1 MFSVRFQ
8 EFQFF
13 TYYYEDEGSH
23 HFLFCMT
30 DVVKF
35 HILAHIIIS
44 FTGALLLLAIWYNI
58 SDRFKQILQEDNSP
72 KRVDRGLLY
81 LSLAIFVWVVAGVW
95 AYIGNAFGFSQTLYF
110 KTGNNLF
117 SILNDFFLFLAL
129 RYADH
134 APQFIHKHKR
144 NGNRIIALIF
154 IFALI
159 TCITPLL
166 PANANENAGI
176 NIGALPDLILSSF
189 LTFLLIVTFY
199 RTFANRGL
207 TIVAVVSVIAIVF
220 IFVSILPD
228 VFPNLYSDFTK
239 DLIKITAK
247 TSFIAITLVLATSWV
262 IQLATTPKPNEMTI
276 SFMDWSLI
284 KITIPSK
291 KVFGATIEFG
301 SKTTQYVNLLK
312 FAIRR
317 KYANET
323 EQSILI
329 GLGGEIN
336 NQTYL
341 SRIID
346 NMNEILKLEEDQKL
360 DRKDLFTFIGQGKY
374 RLRIIPDNIKIDEA
388 LLREFIHSA
397 ENHEYKS
404 ILSLQAR

>member
-1 MFSVRFQ
+1 
-8 EFQFF
+8 
-13 TYYYEDEGSH
+13 
-23 HFLFCMT
+23 MT
-30 DVVKF
+30 DVIRF
-35 HILAHIIIS
+35 HILAHILIS

-72 KRVDRGLLY
+72 KRVDKGLLY
-81 LSLAIFVWVVAGVW
+81 LSLAIFVWVVAGCW
-95 AYIGNAFGFSQTLYF
+95 AYLGNEFNFSQTLYF

-117 SILNDFFLFLAL
+117 SIVNDLFLFLAL
-129 RYADH
+129 CYADH
-134 APQFIHKHKR
+134 APQFIHKHKS
-144 NGNRIIALIF
+144 NSNRIVVLIF
-154 IFALI
+154 IMALL
-159 TCITPLL
+159 TCIIPLL
-166 PANANENAGI
+166 LGEYNDIYGVRI
-176 NIGALPDLILSSF
+176 SALPDLILSGF

-207 TIVAVVSVIAIVF
+207 QIVAVISVIAIVF

-228 VFPNLYSDFTK
+228 VFPDLYDDFTK

-247 TSFIAITLVLATSWV
+247 TSFIAITLVLTTSWV
-262 IQLATTPKPNEMTI
+262 IQLASTPKPNEMMI

-291 KVFGATIEFG
+291 EIFGATIEFG
-301 SKTTQYVNLLK
+301 SKTTQYINLLK

-317 KYANET
+317 KHGNET
-323 EQSILI
+323 AQSILI

-346 NMNEILKLEEDQKL
+346 NMNEILKLEDDQKL

-374 RLRIIPDNIKIDEA
+374 RLRIIPENIKIDET
-388 LLREFIHSA
+388 LLREFINSP
-397 ENHEYKS
+397 ENQVYKS
-404 ILSLQAR
+404 IVT

>member
-1 MFSVRFQ
+1 
-8 EFQFF
+8 
-13 TYYYEDEGSH
+13 
-23 HFLFCMT
+23 MT
-30 DVVKF
+30 DVIQF
-35 HILAHIIIS
+35 HILAHILIS

-81 LSLAIFVWVVAGVW
+81 LSLAIFVWVVAGCW
-95 AYIGNAFGFSQTLYF
+95 AYMGHAFSFSQTLYF

-117 SILNDFFLFLAL
+117 SIVNDLFLFLAL
-129 RYADH
+129 CYADH
-134 APQFIHKHKR
+134 APPFIHKHKR
-144 NGNRIIALIF
+144 NRNRIMIIIFTMALLTC
-154 IFALI
+154 LI
-159 TCITPLL
+159 PLL
-166 PANANENAGI
+166 AGRYNETHSLRISAF
-176 NIGALPDLILSSF
+176 PDLLLSGF

-207 TIVAVVSVIAIVF
+207 KIVAVISVIAIVF

-228 VFPNLYSDFTK
+228 AFPDLYSDFTK

-262 IQLATTPKPNEMTI
+262 IQLANTPKPNEMMI

-291 KVFGATIEFG
+291 EIFGVTIEFG
-301 SKTTQYVNLLK
+301 SKTTQYINLLK

-317 KYANET
+317 KYGNET
-323 EQSILI
+323 AQSILI

-346 NMNEILKLEEDQKL
+346 NMNEILELEEEQKL

-374 RLRIIPDNIKIDEA
+374 RLRIIPENIKIDET
-388 LLREFIHSA
+388 LLREFINSPG
-397 ENHEYKS
+397 NQEYKS
-404 ILSLQAR
+404 IVT

>member
-1 MFSVRFQ
+1 
-8 EFQFF
+8 
-13 TYYYEDEGSH
+13 
-23 HFLFCMT
+23 MT

-58 SDRFKQILQEDNSP
+58 SDRFKQILEEDNSP
-72 KRVDRGLLY
+72 KRVDKGLLY
-81 LSLAIFVWVVAGVW
+81 LSLAIFVWVIAGAW
-95 AYIGNAFGFSQTLYF
+95 AYVGNALQFSGEGYF
-110 KTGNNLF
+110 KTVNHLF
-117 SILNDFFLFLAL
+117 SITNDLFLFLAL
-129 RYADH
+129 CYADH
-134 APQFIHKHKR
+134 APQFIQKHKR
-144 NGNRIIALIF
+144 NRNRIIVLIF
-154 IFALI
+154 ILGAI
-159 TCITPLL
+159 TCLTPVIFKS
-166 PANANENAGI
+166 PNEI
-176 NIGALPDLILSSF
+176 YSLRISALPDLILSGF

-207 TIVAVVSVIAIVF
+207 KIVAVISVISIVF
-220 IFVSILPD
+220 IFISILPD
-228 VFPNLYSDFTK
+228 VFQDLYDDFTK

-262 IQLATTPKPNEMTI
+262 IQLANTPRPNEMMI

-301 SKTTQYVNLLK
+301 SKTTQYINLFK

-317 KYANET
+317 KYGNET
-323 EQSILI
+323 SQSILI

-346 NMNEILKLEEDQKL
+346 NLNEILKLEDDQKL

-374 RLRIIPDNIKIDEA
+374 RLRIIPDNIKIDA
-388 LLREFIHSA
+388 TLLREFVNA
-397 ENHEYKS
+397 PENQEYKS
-404 ILSLQAR
+404 FVI

>member
-1 MFSVRFQ
+1 
-8 EFQFF
+8 
-13 TYYYEDEGSH
+13 
-23 HFLFCMT
+23 MT
-30 DVVKF
+30 DVIRF

-72 KRVDRGLLY
+72 KRVDKGLLY
-81 LSLAIFVWVVAGVW
+81 LSLAIFVWVVAGCW
-95 AYIGNAFGFSQTLYF
+95 AYLGNESHFSQTLYF

-117 SILNDFFLFLAL
+117 SIANDLFLFMAL
-129 RYADH
+129 CYADH

-144 NGNRIIALIF
+144 NSNRIIALIF
-154 IFALI
+154 IIALL
-159 TCITPLL
+159 TCLIPFLSNKSNGVD
-166 PANANENAGI
+166 AFRI
-176 NIGALPDLILSSF
+176 IALPDLILSGF

-207 TIVAVVSVIAIVF
+207 KIVAVISVIAIVF

-228 VFPNLYSDFTK
+228 AFPNLYDDFTK

-262 IQLATTPKPNEMTI
+262 IQLATTPKPNEMMI

-291 KVFGATIEFG
+291 KVYGATIEFG
-301 SKTTQYVNLLK
+301 SKTTQYINLFK

-317 KYANET
+317 KYGSEAA
-323 EQSILI
+323 QSILI

-374 RLRIIPDNIKIDEA
+374 RLRIIPENIKIDET
-388 LLREFIHSA
+388 LLKEFVNST
-397 ENHEYKS
+397 ENQEYKS
-404 ILSLQAR
+404 YFPSASART

>member
-1 MFSVRFQ
+1 MHDIDLDFKSWP
-8 EFQFF
+8 
-13 TYYYEDEGSH
+13 
-23 HFLFCMT
+23 CMT
-30 DVVKF
+30 EVIKF

-72 KRVDRGLLY
+72 KRVDKGLLY
-81 LSLAIFVWVVAGVW
+81 LSLAIFVWVVAGCW
-95 AYIGNAFGFSQTLYF
+95 AYFGHAAHFSKTLF
-110 KTGNNLF
+110 DTGNNLF
-117 SILNDFFLFLAL
+117 SITNDLFLFLAL
-129 RYADH
+129 CYADH

-144 NGNRIIALIF
+144 NSSRIIVLIVIIALI
-154 IFALI
+154 
-159 TCITPLL
+159 TCFLPLL
-166 PANANENAGI
+166 LGEHNTLNGVRI
-176 NIGALPDLILSSF
+176 TALPDLLLSGF

-207 TIVAVVSVIAIVF
+207 KIVAVISVIAIVF

-228 VFPNLYSDFTK
+228 TFPDLYDDFTK

-262 IQLATTPKPNEMTI
+262 IQLANTPKPNEMMI

-291 KVFGATIEFG
+291 EIFGTTIEFG
-301 SKTTQYVNLLK
+301 SKTTQYINLLK

-317 KYANET
+317 KYGNET
-323 EQSILI
+323 AQSILI

-346 NMNEILKLEEDQKL
+346 NMNEILKLEEDRKL

-374 RLRIIPDNIKIDEA
+374 RLRIIPENIKIDET
-388 LLREFIHSA
+388 LLKEFIHSPG
-397 ENHEYKS
+397 NVEYKS
-404 ILSLQAR
+404 IVG

>member
-1 MFSVRFQ
+1 
-8 EFQFF
+8 
-13 TYYYEDEGSH
+13 
-23 HFLFCMT
+23 MT
-30 DVVKF
+30 DVIKF

-72 KRVDRGLLY
+72 KRVDKGLLY
-81 LSLAIFVWVVAGVW
+81 LSLAIFVWVLAGCW
-95 AYIGNAFGFSQTLYF
+95 AYLGNLFQYSQTLHF

-117 SILNDFFLFLAL
+117 SIANDLFLFLAL
-129 RYADH
+129 CYADH
-134 APQFIHKHKR
+134 APQFIHKNKKNSR
-144 NGNRIIALIF
+144 RIVAVILAMALLTF
-154 IFALI
+154 
-159 TCITPLL
+159 LL
-166 PANANENAGI
+166 PSLLDENTVATGLRI
-176 NIGALPDLILSSF
+176 TALPDLILSGF

-207 TIVAVVSVIAIVF
+207 KIVAVISVVAIVF

-228 VFPNLYSDFTK
+228 AFPNLYDDFTK
-239 DLIKITAK
+239 ELIKITAK
-247 TSFIAITLVLATSWV
+247 TSFIAVTLVLATSWV
-262 IQLATTPKPNEMTI
+262 IQLANTPKPDEMMI
-276 SFMDWSLI
+276 SFLDWSLV

-301 SKTTQYVNLLK
+301 SKTTQYINLFK

-317 KYANET
+317 KYGNDA

-346 NMNEILKLEEDQKL
+346 NMNEILKLEDEQKL

-374 RLRIIPDNIKIDEA
+374 RLRIVPENIKIDET
-388 LLREFIHSA
+388 LLKEFVNTA
-397 ENHEYKS
+397 GNQEYKT
-404 ILSLQAR
+404 ILSPLGR

>member
-1 MFSVRFQ
+1 
-8 EFQFF
+8 
-13 TYYYEDEGSH
+13 
-23 HFLFCMT
+23 MT
-30 DVVKF
+30 DVIRF
-35 HILAHIIIS
+35 HILAHILIS

-72 KRVDRGLLY
+72 KRVDKGLLY
-81 LSLAIFVWVVAGVW
+81 LSLAIFVWVIAGCW
-95 AYIGNAFGFSQTLYF
+95 AYLGNGSHFSQTLYF

-117 SILNDFFLFLAL
+117 SITNDLFLFLAL
-129 RYADH
+129 CYADH

-144 NGNRIIALIF
+144 NSNRIVVLIF
-154 IFALI
+154 IIAFL
-159 TCITPLL
+159 TCVIPLL
-166 PANANENAGI
+166 LGEYNEQYGMRI
-176 NIGALPDLILSSF
+176 SALPDLMLSAF

-199 RTFANRGL
+199 KTFANRGL
-207 TIVAVVSVIAIVF
+207 KIVAVISVIVVVF

-228 VFPNLYSDFTK
+228 TFPDLYEDFTK

-262 IQLATTPKPNEMTI
+262 IQLANTPKPNEMMI

-301 SKTTQYVNLLK
+301 SKTTQYINLFK

-317 KYANET
+317 KYGSENA
-323 EQSILI
+323 QSILI

-341 SRIID
+341 SRIVD
-346 NMNEILKLEEDQKL
+346 NMNEILQLEEGQKLE
-360 DRKDLFTFIGQGKY
+360 RKDLFTFIGQGRY
-374 RLRIIPDNIKIDEA
+374 RLRIIPENIKIDET
-388 LLREFIHSA
+388 LLREFINSTV
-397 ENHEYKS
+397 NLEYKS
-404 ILSLQAR
+404 IVTLV

>member
-1 MFSVRFQ
+1 
-8 EFQFF
+8 
-13 TYYYEDEGSH
+13 
-23 HFLFCMT
+23 MT
-30 DVVKF
+30 DVIRF

-72 KRVDRGLLY
+72 KRVDKGLLY
-81 LSLAIFVWVVAGVW
+81 LSLAIFVWVVAGCW
-95 AYIGNAFGFSQTLYF
+95 AYLGNESHFSQTLYF

-117 SILNDFFLFLAL
+117 SIANDLFLFMAL
-129 RYADH
+129 CYADH

-144 NGNRIIALIF
+144 NSNRIIALIF
-154 IFALI
+154 IIALL
-159 TCITPLL
+159 TCFIPFLS
-166 PANANENAGI
+166 NESNGVDAFRI
-176 NIGALPDLILSSF
+176 SALPDLILSGF

-207 TIVAVVSVIAIVF
+207 KIVAVISVIAIVF

-228 VFPNLYSDFTK
+228 AFPNLYDDFTK

-262 IQLATTPKPNEMTI
+262 IQLATTPKPNEMMI

-291 KVFGATIEFG
+291 KVYGATIEFG
-301 SKTTQYVNLLK
+301 SKTTQYINLFK

-317 KYANET
+317 KYGSEAA
-323 EQSILI
+323 QSILI

-374 RLRIIPDNIKIDEA
+374 RLRIIPENIKIDET
-388 LLREFIHSA
+388 LLKEFVNSP
-397 ENHEYKS
+397 ENQEYKS
-404 ILSLQAR
+404 YFPSANART

>member
-1 MFSVRFQ
+1 MVIARLALS
-8 EFQFF
+8 
-13 TYYYEDEGSH
+13 D
-23 HFLFCMT
+23 MT
-30 DVVKF
+30 EVTKF
-35 HILAHIIIS
+35 HILAHILIS

-72 KRVDRGLLY
+72 KRVDKGLLY
-81 LSLAIFVWVVAGVW
+81 LSLAIFIWVLAGCW
-95 AYIGNAFGFSQTLYF
+95 GYIGYQFKFAHTQYF
-110 KTGNNLF
+110 KTANTLF
-117 SILNDFFLFLAL
+117 SIANDLFLFLAL
-129 RYADH
+129 CYADH

-144 NGNRIIALIF
+144 NSNRIIGVILGMAVL
-154 IFALI
+154 
-159 TCITPLL
+159 TCLL
-166 PANANENAGI
+166 PALLGDANEMYGMRFSSF
-176 NIGALPDLILSSF
+176 PDLILSGF

-199 RTFANRGL
+199 KTFANRGL
-207 TIVAVVSVIAIVF
+207 KIVAVISVIAIVF

-228 VFPNLYSDFTK
+228 AFPNLYGDFTK
-239 DLIKITAK
+239 DLIKISAK

-262 IQLATTPKPNEMTI
+262 IQLANTPKPNEMMI
-276 SFMDWSLI
+276 SFLDWSLI

-301 SKTTQYVNLLK
+301 SKTTQYINLFK

-317 KYANET
+317 KYGSEAA
-323 EQSILI
+323 QSMLI

-388 LLREFIHSA
+388 LLREFVSTA
-397 ENHEYKS
+397 GNEEYKS
-404 ILSLQAR
+404 IKS

>member
-1 MFSVRFQ
+1 
-8 EFQFF
+8 
-13 TYYYEDEGSH
+13 
-23 HFLFCMT
+23 MT
-30 DVVKF
+30 DVIRF
-35 HILAHIIIS
+35 HILAHILIS

-81 LSLAIFVWVVAGVW
+81 LSLAIFVWVAAGCW
-95 AYIGNAFGFSQTLYF
+95 AYIGNTSDFSQTLYF

-117 SILNDFFLFLAL
+117 SVVNDLFLFLAL

-134 APQFIHKHKR
+134 APQFIHKHRK
-144 NGNRIIALIF
+144 NSVRIIILIF
-154 IFALI
+154 ILALI
-159 TCITPLL
+159 TCMMPLL
-166 PANANENAGI
+166 LEEHNEVYGVRI
-176 NIGALPDLILSSF
+176 SALPDLILSGF

-207 TIVAVVSVIAIVF
+207 RIVAVISVIAIVF

-228 VFPNLYSDFTK
+228 AFPDLYSDFTK

-262 IQLATTPKPNEMTI
+262 IQLANTPKPNEMTI

-291 KVFGATIEFG
+291 EIFGATLEFG
-301 SKTTQYVNLLK
+301 SKTTQYINLLK

-317 KYANET
+317 KYGNET
-323 EQSILI
+323 AQSIVI

-374 RLRIIPDNIKIDEA
+374 RLRIIPENIKFDET
-388 LLREFIHSA
+388 LLREFVNSPG
-397 ENHEYKS
+397 NQEYKS
-404 ILSLQAR
+404 IVT

>member
-1 MFSVRFQ
+1 
-8 EFQFF
+8 
-13 TYYYEDEGSH
+13 
-23 HFLFCMT
+23 MT

-72 KRVDRGLLY
+72 KRVDKGLLY
-81 LSLAIFVWVVAGVW
+81 LSLAIFVWVIAGCW
-95 AYIGNAFGFSQTLYF
+95 AYLGNALQFSEEGYF
-110 KTGNNLF
+110 KTINHLF
-117 SILNDFFLFLAL
+117 SITNDLFLFLAL
-129 RYADH
+129 CYADH
-134 APQFIHKHKR
+134 APQFIQKHKR
-144 NGNRIIALIF
+144 NRNRILVLIF
-154 IFALI
+154 IMGAI
-159 TCITPLL
+159 TCLIPVIFKSS
-166 PANANENAGI
+166 NEIYGLRI
-176 NIGALPDLILSSF
+176 SALPDLILSGF

-207 TIVAVVSVIAIVF
+207 KIVAVISAISIVF
-220 IFVSILPD
+220 IFISILPD
-228 VFPNLYSDFTK
+228 VFPNLYDDFTK

-262 IQLATTPKPNEMTI
+262 IQLANTPRPNEMMI

-291 KVFGATIEFG
+291 KLFGATIEFG
-301 SKTTQYVNLLK
+301 SKTTQYINLFK

-317 KYANET
+317 KYGNET
-323 EQSILI
+323 SQSILI

-346 NMNEILKLEEDQKL
+346 NLNEILKLEDDQKL

-374 RLRIIPDNIKIDEA
+374 RLRIIPDNIKIDPT
-388 LLREFIHSA
+388 LLREFVNA
-397 ENHEYKS
+397 PENQEYKS
-404 ILSLQAR
+404 IVI